1 MTNRQ
6 IQQQLDTFQDLITRS
21 RAVINDG
28 HFVDVSELEASASY
42 LFSQFESQCGNF
54 QNTEVDKLIVTVKT
68 LLGDLDSL
76 AKEIDNQHNSLITG
90 NKVSSNTAT
99 AAYQS

>member
-1 MTNRQ
+1 MTNRK
-6 IQQQLDTFQDLITRS
+6 IQQQVDIFQDLITTS
-21 RAVINDG
+21 RTVINDG

-54 QNTEVDKLIVTVKT
+54 QNSEVDKLIITVET
-68 LLGDLDSL
+68 LLSDLNSL
-76 AKEIDNQHNSLITG
+76 AKEIKTQHNNLIIET
-90 NKVSSNTAT
+90 KVSPNTAT